1 MLTGDSDAAQLLK
14 LVFTP
19 ACTVTVYHLQYE
31 TVGGQG
37 EATTASGALMVLG
50 GADPSC
56 QGPLPVVLYA
66 QGTAPRRRSA
76 YDIANLTGTSGDV
89 NDEAALMAAAVRR
102 PGIYRGRPELRR
114 VRHLDPPLSSLS
126 RGCPAVARQ

>member
-1 MLTGDSDAAQLLK
+1 MLYVGLVVDLQYEPRQLLK

-37 EATTASGALMVLG
+37 EATTASGALMVPRG
-50 GADPSC
+50 TDPSC

-66 QGTAPRRRSA
+66 HGTSA
-76 YDIANLTGTSGDV
+76 SKSYDIANLSDTSNSAGL
-89 NDEAALMAAAVRR
+89 LMATVFSARGYIVVAPNYAERR
-102 PGIYRGRPELRR
+102 SELAKQIGLGTHRT
-114 VRHLDPPLSSLS
+114 S
-126 RGCPAVARQ
+126 AR